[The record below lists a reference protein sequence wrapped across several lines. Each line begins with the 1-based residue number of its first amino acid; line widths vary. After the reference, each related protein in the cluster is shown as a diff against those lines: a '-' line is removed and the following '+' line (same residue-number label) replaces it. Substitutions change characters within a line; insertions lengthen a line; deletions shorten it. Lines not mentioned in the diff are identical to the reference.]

1 MCKALPSM
9 STSSKI
15 RQAHGICVRMLIH
28 TALLQHSP
36 RTFLIAQPLAVQRL
50 ARYHRPSVGQLHFA
64 RRDLLQVVCLR
75 CSFKAFSTTRSKSYM
90 QLPGR
95 ARSDGLIGCLFR
107 DAMPPCYSLR
117 SQMGSICTTAAKKRR
132 SAECGTGVLSSR
144 QHAQHAQVQAANATL
159 LQSTSH
165 DADVVSTKVA
175 SIR

>member
-1 MCKALPSM
+1 MF
-9 STSSKI
+9 
-15 RQAHGICVRMLIH
+15 IH

-36 RTFLIAQPLAVQRL
+36 RTPLIAQSLAVQRL

-75 CSFKAFSTTRSKSYM
+75 CAFKAFSTTRSKSYM

-107 DAMPPCYSLR
+107 DAMPPGCSLR
-117 SQMGSICTTAAKKRR
+117 GQLGSTRTTAARQRR
-132 SAECGTGVLSSR
+132 CADGGTGVLSSS
-144 QHAQHAQVQAANATL
+144 QHTQVQAANATL
-159 LQSTSH
+159 LKSTSR
-165 DADVVSTKVA
+165 DADVVWTKVA